1 MVSEWNRLLSTKYG
15 IGNRS
20 GLAHVESHGP
30 KYFLENKNWT
40 QFVKKQSIRWG
51 HFFNWTTNLP
61 IGHDALVV
69 CYENVKTDTVREL
82 KRMLEFLHYNCA
94 GM

>member
-40 QFVKKQSIRWG
+40 QFVKKTVYKMG
-51 HFFNWTTNLP
+51 TFFQLDNKPP